1 MVQLLF
7 LHIKSCH
14 FEGHVLAQR
23 CLSPPAGSQSTIFDH
38 TLSEQGLPLWCLH
51 VDKDGSVCF
60 SFCSLGGGSQGTV
73 EVDGKKVGLSTVRS
87 PPATINMVTTSGAE
101 QTPGGWTH
109 LAVVIDSSSALDR
122 ASQVSL
128 IVNGALSAKGSLD
141 VPEIDEKLLAVNT
154 LFVGPD
160 LCGWTITELRVWAD
174 LRSLDDVCNN
184 KDNYLGLA
192 AKRKRMIFGIKGC
205 KELFAKPN
213 VACKLVPPAA
223 TVTSLDSLFTGP
235 QQQDL
240 APPDGPVGIKSLTGL
255 VAPLRVAKRLQQK
268 SADPIVDAASIT
280 VPTIPSADS
289 ATPVKSSN
297 VPAPPVLSGAA
308 AKRLA
313 QKKGATS

>member
-1 MVQLLF
+1 M
-7 LHIKSCH
+7 
-14 FEGHVLAQR
+14 AQR
-23 CLSPPAGSQSTIFDH
+23 CLGPPAGSQSAIFDH
-38 TLSEQGLPLWCLH
+38 TLAELGLPLWCLH

-60 SFCSLGGGSQGTV
+60 SFCSLGGGSHGAI

-87 PPATINMVTTSGAE
+87 PPATINMVATSGAE
-101 QTPGGWTH
+101 QTPGVWTH
-109 LAVVIDSSSALDR
+109 LAIVIDSSSALDR

-141 VPEIDEKLLAVNT
+141 VPEIGEKLLAVNT

-213 VACKLVPPAA
+213 VACKLGPPAA

-235 QQQDL
+235 QHQDL
-240 APPDGPVGIKSLTGL
+240 APAEGPVAIKSLTGL
-255 VAPLRVAKRLQQK
+255 VAPLRVAKRLQKK
-268 SADPIVDAASIT
+268 SADPIADAASTT
-280 VPTIPSADS
+280 VPIIPSADP
-289 ATPVKSSN
+289 ATPVKSGAD

-313 QKKGATS
+313 QKKGTTS

>member
-1 MVQLLF
+1 M
-7 LHIKSCH
+7 
-14 FEGHVLAQR
+14 AQR
-23 CLSPPAGSQSTIFDH
+23 RLGPPTGSQSTIFDH
-38 TLSEQGLPLWCLH
+38 TLGLPLWCLH

-60 SFCSLGGGSQGTV
+60 SFCSLGGGGSQGTV

-87 PPATINMVTTSGAE
+87 PPATINMVAASGTE
-101 QTPGGWTH
+101 QTPGVWTH
-109 LAVVIDSSSALDR
+109 LAIVIDSSSALDR

-128 IVNGALSAKGSLD
+128 IVNGGLSAKGSLD
-141 VPEIDEKLLAVNT
+141 VPEVDERLLAVST
-154 LFVGPD
+154 LYVGPD
-160 LCGWTITELRVWAD
+160 LSGWTITELRVWAD

-213 VACKLVPPAA
+213 VACKLGPPAA

-235 QQQDL
+235 QQHLDL
-240 APPDGPVGIKSLTGL
+240 APAEGPVAIKSLTGL
-255 VAPLRVAKRLQQK
+255 AAPLRVAKRLQQK
-268 SADPIVDAASIT
+268 AADPIADAASIT
-280 VPTIPSADS
+280 VPTIPFADPVS
-289 ATPVKSSN
+289 PVKSGD

-313 QKKGATS
+313 QKKGTAN